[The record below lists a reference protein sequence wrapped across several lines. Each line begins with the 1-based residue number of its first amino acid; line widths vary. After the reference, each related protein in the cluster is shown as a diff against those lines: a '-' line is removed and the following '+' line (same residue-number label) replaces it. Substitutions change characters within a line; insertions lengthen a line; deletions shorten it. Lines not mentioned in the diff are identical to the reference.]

1 MMKKFLMLSVIWGML
16 ISAGIVYA
24 ANSTTSTQSSDSA
37 KAEFKNPPQFKNGE
51 TPPEPPKDSNGNPM
65 KPPQNG
71 NMGQQRPPMD
81 MNGTPPEPPKDS
93 NGNYMKPPERKT
105 TNSSN

>member
-1 MMKKFLMLSVIWGML
+1 MLKKFLMLSAVLGLL

-24 ANSTTSTQSSDSA
+24 ENSTTSTQSSDSS
-37 KAEFKNPPQFKNGE
+37 KTEFKKPPQFKNGE

-65 KPPQNG
+65 KPP
-71 NMGQQRPPMD
+71 
-81 MNGTPPEPPKDS
+81 
-93 NGNYMKPPERKT
+93 ERKT